1 MLIDAL
7 IHEFKPQPGHLPGS
21 FRKEATEPGSL
32 NLPALCELQIKMVL
46 ETWFNRLGNSV
57 SSTFKTAIR
66 KASFDP
72 WKNKNRL
79 KSDKV
84 LIGVLAFEVAN
95 LMSKLIQLWHSLCE
109 EEIVRI
115 RTEVITLEGVRR
127 VVSSDDGFLLGL
139 ACAEKLDNLTVLAG
153 AVARLGKK
161 CQDPAL
167 QGFEHVYEDLLC
179 NNIDFKGLVFSPK
192 EIDSKI
198 KKMEKYASA
207 TTNLYREMEVLAD
220 LEQTLR
226 RMQSGDDGTRLK
238 DGSLLSVQQKVSW
251 QRQET
256 KYLREI
262 SLWNR
267 SFDAIVGLLAQTAFT
282 IYGRIRSVFGVPQ
295 LDSFAVN
302 QLSTNLDSF
311 PRSRSVSALASGP
324 YSTEKKEVR
333 FCSGPLERVPMEM
346 NPGRRLG
353 PVLNRLG
360 SNRVWQDRDRHT
372 IVGSVKSFVSEN
384 KGLMTWGSSSPARP
398 SQQFV
403 TNGTD
408 QLTSQNSSNVES
420 TVGCMTTSVSGNA
433 DKSDYQ
439 TPMAVN
445 GFHSAS
451 TSGNAFLPHSGQ
463 MKTSP
468 FNGTKCKLLNAP
480 PSTLGGAALALHYAN
495 VIIVIEKLVQYPH
508 LIGPDARDDLY
519 QMLPT
524 SLRTALRARLKSYA
538 KNMAS
543 TKYNGALAANWNDA
557 LGRILEW
564 LAPLAHNMI
573 RWQTERNFEQ
583 QHLVPR
589 TNVLL
594 LQTLYFANQ
603 VKTELAIT
611 ELLVGLNYICRY
623 EQEIRSNGH
632 MECANSHDY
641 DEYLEWQL

>member
-1 MLIDAL
+1 M
-7 IHEFKPQPGHLPGS
+7 S
-21 FRKEATEPGSL
+21 
-32 NLPALCELQIKMVL
+32 N
-46 ETWFNRLGNSV
+46 
-57 SSTFKTAIR
+57 TFKTAIK

-72 WKNKNRL
+72 RKSKNRL
-79 KSDKV
+79 KSDKDF
-84 LIGVLAFEVAN
+84 IGVLAFEVAN
-95 LMSKLIQLWHSLCE
+95 LMSKLIQLWHSLCD
-109 EEIVRI
+109 EEIIRI
-115 RTEVITLEGVRR
+115 RTEVITLEGVRK
-127 VVSSDDGFLLGL
+127 VVSNDDGFLLGL

-167 QGFEHVYEDLLC
+167 LGFEHVYDDLLC

-192 EIDSKI
+192 EMESKM

-207 TTNLYREMEVLAD
+207 TTNLYRELEVLAD

-267 SFDAIVGLLAQTAFT
+267 TFDAIVGLLAQTVFT
-282 IYGRIRSVFGVPQ
+282 IYGRIKSVFGVPQ
-295 LDSFAVN
+295 LDLLAVS
-302 QLSTNLDSF
+302 QFSTNLDSF
-311 PRSRSVSALASGP
+311 PRSRSVSALSSVP
-324 YSTEKKEVR
+324 YPPEKKEVR
-333 FCSGPLERVPMEM
+333 FCSGPLERVPMEL

-398 SQQFV
+398 SRQFV
-403 TNGTD
+403 NGNH
-408 QLTSQNSSNVES
+408 QLTRQNSSNVES
-420 TVGCMTTSVSGNA
+420 TIGCTTTPVSCNA

-445 GFHSAS
+445 GFHSVS
-451 TSGNAFLPHSGQ
+451 TSGNAILPQSGQ
-463 MKTSP
+463 LKTSP
-468 FNGTKCKLLNAP
+468 FNGSKCKLLNAP

-495 VIIVIEKLVQYPH
+495 VIIVIEKLVHYPH

-524 SLRTALRARLKSYA
+524 SVRTALRARLKSYA

-543 TKYNGALAANWNDA
+543 TRYNAALAADWNDA
-557 LGRILEW
+557 LGIILEW

-573 RWQTERNFEQ
+573 RWQSERNFEQ
-583 QHLVPR
+583 QHLAPR

-623 EQEIRSNGH
+623 EQEIRSNGL
-632 MECANSHDY
+632 MECTNSHDY

>member
-1 MLIDAL
+1 M
-7 IHEFKPQPGHLPGS
+7 S
-21 FRKEATEPGSL
+21 
-32 NLPALCELQIKMVL
+32 N
-46 ETWFNRLGNSV
+46 
-57 SSTFKTAIR
+57 TFKTAIK

-72 WKNKNRL
+72 RKSKNRL
-79 KSDKV
+79 KSDKDF
-84 LIGVLAFEVAN
+84 IGVLAFEVAN
-95 LMSKLIQLWHSLCE
+95 LMSKLIQLWHSLCD
-109 EEIVRI
+109 EEIIRI
-115 RTEVITLEGVRR
+115 RTEVITLEGVRK
-127 VVSSDDGFLLGL
+127 VVSNDDGFLLGL

-167 QGFEHVYEDLLC
+167 LGFEHVYDDLLC

-192 EIDSKI
+192 EMESKM

-207 TTNLYREMEVLAD
+207 TTNLYRELEVLAD

-267 SFDAIVGLLAQTAFT
+267 TFDAIVGLLAQTVFT
-282 IYGRIRSVFGVPQ
+282 IYGRIKSVFGVPQ
-295 LDSFAVN
+295 LDLFAVN
-302 QLSTNLDSF
+302 QFSTNLDSF
-311 PRSRSVSALASGP
+311 PRSRSVSALSSVP
-324 YSTEKKEVR
+324 YPPEKKEVR

-398 SQQFV
+398 SRQFV
-403 TNGTD
+403 NGNH
-408 QLTSQNSSNVES
+408 QLTRQNSSNVES
-420 TVGCMTTSVSGNA
+420 TIGCTTTPVSCNA

-445 GFHSAS
+445 GFHSVS
-451 TSGNAFLPHSGQ
+451 TSGNAILPQSGQ
-463 MKTSP
+463 LKTSP
-468 FNGTKCKLLNAP
+468 FNGSKCKLLNAP

-495 VIIVIEKLVQYPH
+495 VIIVIEKLVHYPH

-524 SLRTALRARLKSYA
+524 SVRTALRARLKSYA

-543 TKYNGALAANWNDA
+543 TRYNAALAADWNDA
-557 LGRILEW
+557 LGIILEW

-573 RWQTERNFEQ
+573 RWQSERNFEQ
-583 QHLVPR
+583 QHLAPR

-623 EQEIRSNGH
+623 EQEIRSNGL
-632 MECANSHDY
+632 MECTNSHDY

>member
-1 MLIDAL
+1 M
-7 IHEFKPQPGHLPGS
+7 S
-21 FRKEATEPGSL
+21 
-32 NLPALCELQIKMVL
+32 N
-46 ETWFNRLGNSV
+46 
-57 SSTFKTAIR
+57 TFKTAIK

-72 WKNKNRL
+72 RKSKNRL
-79 KSDKV
+79 KSDKDF
-84 LIGVLAFEVAN
+84 IGVLAFEVAN
-95 LMSKLIQLWHSLCE
+95 LMSKLIQLWHSLCD
-109 EEIVRI
+109 EEIIRI
-115 RTEVITLEGVRR
+115 RTEVITLEGVRK
-127 VVSSDDGFLLGL
+127 VVSNEDGFLLGL

-167 QGFEHVYEDLLC
+167 LGFEHVYDDLLC

-192 EIDSKI
+192 EMESKM

-207 TTNLYREMEVLAD
+207 TTNLYRELEVLAD

-267 SFDAIVGLLAQTAFT
+267 TFDAIVGLLAQTVFT
-282 IYGRIRSVFGVPQ
+282 IYGRIKSVFGVPQ
-295 LDSFAVN
+295 LDLFAVN
-302 QLSTNLDSF
+302 QFSTNLDSF
-311 PRSRSVSALASGP
+311 PRSRSVSALSSVP
-324 YSTEKKEVR
+324 YPPEKKEVR

-398 SQQFV
+398 SRQFV
-403 TNGTD
+403 NGNH
-408 QLTSQNSSNVES
+408 QLTRQNSSNVES
-420 TVGCMTTSVSGNA
+420 TIGCTTTPVSCNA

-445 GFHSAS
+445 GFHSVS
-451 TSGNAFLPHSGQ
+451 TSGNAILPQSGQ
-463 MKTSP
+463 LKTSP
-468 FNGTKCKLLNAP
+468 FNGSKCKLLNAP

-495 VIIVIEKLVQYPH
+495 VIIVIEKLVHYPH

-524 SLRTALRARLKSYA
+524 SVRTALRARLKSYA

-543 TKYNGALAANWNDA
+543 TRYNAALAADWNDA
-557 LGRILEW
+557 LGIILEW

-573 RWQTERNFEQ
+573 RWQSERNFEQ
-583 QHLVPR
+583 QHLAPR

-623 EQEIRSNGH
+623 EQEIRSNGL
-632 MECANSHDY
+632 MECTNSHDY

>member
-1 MLIDAL
+1 M
-7 IHEFKPQPGHLPGS
+7 S
-21 FRKEATEPGSL
+21 
-32 NLPALCELQIKMVL
+32 N
-46 ETWFNRLGNSV
+46 
-57 SSTFKTAIR
+57 TFKTAIK

-72 WKNKNRL
+72 WKNKSRF
-79 KSDKV
+79 KSDKAY
-84 LIGVLAFEVAN
+84 IGVLAFEVAN
-95 LMSKLIQLWHSLCE
+95 LMSKLIQLWQSLCD
-109 EEIVRI
+109 EEIIRI
-115 RTEVITLEGVRR
+115 RTVVLTLEGVKK
-127 VVSSDDGFLLGL
+127 VVSNDDGFLLGL
-139 ACAEKLDNLTVLAG
+139 ACTEKLDNLTVLAG

-167 QGFEHVYEDLLC
+167 QGFEHVYDDLLC
-179 NNIDFKGLVFSPK
+179 NNIDFRGLVFSAK
-192 EIDSKI
+192 EMESKI

-207 TTNLYREMEVLAD
+207 TTNLYRELEVLTD

-267 SFDAIVGLLAQTAFT
+267 PFDAVVGLLAQTVFT

-295 LDSFAVN
+295 LDMFAVN
-302 QLSTNLDSF
+302 QFSTTLESF
-311 PRSRSVSALASGP
+311 PRSRSVSALAAGP
-324 YSTEKKEVR
+324 YPPEKKEVK
-333 FCSGPLERVPMEM
+333 FISGPLERVPMEL

-360 SNRVWQDRDRHT
+360 SNRVCQDRDRHT
-372 IVGSVKSFVSEN
+372 IVSSVKSFVSEN

-398 SQQFV
+398 SKEFV
-403 TNGTD
+403 KNGSH
-408 QLTSQNSSNVES
+408 QLTRQNSSNVES
-420 TVGCMTTSVSGNA
+420 PIACMTSPVSCNV
-433 DKSDYQ
+433 DKRDYQ
-439 TPMAVN
+439 ASMAVS
-445 GFHSAS
+445 GFHSVS
-451 TSGNAFLPHSGQ
+451 TSGNAILPQSGSL
-463 MKTSP
+463 KTSP
-468 FNGTKCKLLNAP
+468 FNGSKCKLLNAP

-524 SLRTALRARLKSYA
+524 SVRTALRARLKSYA
-538 KNMAS
+538 KNIAS
-543 TKYNGALAANWNDA
+543 TRYNAALAADWNDA

-564 LAPLAHNMI
+564 LAPMAHNMI
-573 RWQTERNFEQ
+573 RWQSERNFEQ

-611 ELLVGLNYICRY
+611 ELLVGLNYIWRY
-623 EQEIRSNGH
+623 EQEIRSNAL
-632 MECANSHDY
+632 MECTNNHDY